1 MHCRWLLETDTQKQ
15 RTTKVTTY
23 FGDQNPL
30 IIAYRV
36 SEFNIFNPFQ
46 GASLSLS
53 QNLRIEILILPYPPR
68 KKPENKSVGQKTL
81 TSGLIAPVLWQ
92 AFPTSVIFSALV
104 DSNFVSNFLPHSGR
118 PVFKILGNFSH
129 LPLPIP
135 WIFPIG
141 SHHCWSSIEKP
152 LFPEVNPCIS
162 WTAVRLNIETSP
174 SSSVS
179 SLSATW
185 INSKA
190 PDYQTHHAQS
200 DLYIV

>member
-1 MHCRWLLETDTQKQ
+1 MTAGNWYSKATNHQGYYLLRRSESPYHCLSSIGIQ
-15 RTTKVTTY
+15 Y
-23 FGDQNPL
+23 FQ
-30 IIAYRV
+30 
-36 SEFNIFNPFQ
+36 
-46 GASLSLS
+46 SLSRRVVIAITESPDWDPDSALS
-53 QNLRIEILILPYPPR
+53 PA
-68 KKPENKSVGQKTL
+68 KKAGEGLKSVGQKTL

-92 AFPTSVIFSALV
+92 AFPTSVNFSALV

-118 PVFKILGNFSH
+118 PVFMILGNFSH